1 MGCDVTATGK
11 DCATTLELTEAA
23 ATVEVRSTDVQ
34 LEANSINLGTVSVHE
49 SRAALEVSPAEI
61 CVDVI
66 APEALTVQVAAV
78 GPPGPQGPK
87 GDPGFAALVA
97 ETDDALVPGSAVYA
111 KNTGRFGLARADSFP
126 ETRFAGFS
134 NATTAPGFAAT
145 VISGGPLELTTAEWD
160 AVTGQIGGLTPG
172 APYFLSTTAFGSITT
187 VPPSAAGL
195 FSAKVGKAITTTT
208 LDVDPRN
215 PILL

>member
-1 MGCDVTATGK
+1 MGGCAPHIEVTRCEVDLNLSVSDVVV
-11 DCATTLELTEAA
+11 CAEPL
-23 ATVEVRSTDVQ
+23 
-34 LEANSINLGTVSVHE
+34 
-49 SRAALEVSPAEI
+49 
-61 CVDVI
+61 
-66 APEALTVQVAAV
+66 EALTVQVAAV

-172 APYFLSTTAFGSITT
+172 APYFLSPTTLGAITT
-187 VPPSAAGL
+187 IPPSAAGL